1 VRCFK
6 YRSRDVQSQVIHSKA
21 VAAQLLLLASAS
33 SAGFSTNPPWGIDIV
48 SVARACF
55 PKPLRLK
62 RSLLSDFLGARDM
75 YSDRGTCNI
84 YISSRRSP
92 LNERC
97 IQLHSARPRELDP
110 RGTRK
115 VKSCCTAPRSNKIP
129 IILELGPRQSLT
141 LHVRGAALYSV
152 NNFCASC
159 RVRRGRTACLPI
171 LPEAWNPTPTK
182 KWKWKWVLAGQL
194 RRVGDLEG
202 RPQHPPTPF
211 FFFLAD
217 WKNEGTDSGHGGTG
231 HTVLS
236 SLNVPGEWWI

>member
-97 IQLHSARPRELDP
+97 IQLHSVRPRELDP

-152 NNFCASC
+152 NNFLCIVSCASGAHG
-159 RVRRGRTACLPI
+159 VPA
-171 LPEAWNPTPTK
+171 
-182 KWKWKWVLAGQL
+182 
-194 RRVGDLEG
+194 
-202 RPQHPPTPF
+202 HPPRGLEPNPDEEMEMEMDLGWPAPSGRGPRRAAPTSPYPV
-211 FFFLAD
+211 FFLL
-217 WKNEGTDSGHGGTG
+217 G
-231 HTVLS
+231 
-236 SLNVPGEWWI
+236 